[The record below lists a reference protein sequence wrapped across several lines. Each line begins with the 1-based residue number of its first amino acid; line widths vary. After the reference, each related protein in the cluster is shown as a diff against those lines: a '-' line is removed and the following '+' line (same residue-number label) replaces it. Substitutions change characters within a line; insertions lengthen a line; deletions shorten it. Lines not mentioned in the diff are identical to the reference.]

1 MEQGAKSL
9 LMILCVAL
17 LLGAVVIGVNPSYRK
32 ALASIWEGR
41 PAESPIWQSNIAY
54 YPDVSLE
61 GAGAAAAGEA
71 GAAEAAAER

>member
-9 LMILCVAL
+9 LMILGVAL

-41 PAESPIWQSNIAY
+41 PAESPILQSNAAY

-61 GAGAAAAGEA
+61 GAASAGPEAADA
-71 GAAEAAAER
+71 AAAER

>member
-61 GAGAAAAGEA
+61 GAGAAAGEA

>member
-9 LMILCVAL
+9 LMILGVAL
-17 LLGAVVIGVNPSYRK
+17 LLGAVVIGVNPAYRK

-61 GAGAAAAGEA
+61 GAGAEAAA